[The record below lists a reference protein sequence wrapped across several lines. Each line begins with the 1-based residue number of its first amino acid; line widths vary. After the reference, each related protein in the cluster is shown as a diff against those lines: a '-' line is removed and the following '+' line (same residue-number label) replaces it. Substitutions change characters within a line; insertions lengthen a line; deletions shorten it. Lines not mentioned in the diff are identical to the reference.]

1 MLNDLIDA
9 SGRSSD
15 FFVGVS
21 LVVFM
26 VVALLVVV
34 FRVLRILRAASRQP
48 RRQPNLRPL
57 RRSRQSVAKPGEEA
71 AKEGE

>member
-9 SGRSSD
+9 SGRGSE

-21 LVVFM
+21 LVAFM
-26 VVALLVVV
+26 VLALLVVV
-34 FRVLRILRAASRQP
+34 FRTLKILRAASRQP

-57 RRSRQSVAKPGEEA
+57 RRSRQKAPESEEEA
-71 AKEGE
+71 GTEEK

>member
-9 SGRSSD
+9 SGRGSE

-26 VVALLVVV
+26 VLALLVVV
-34 FRVLRILRAASRQP
+34 FRMLRILRAASRQP
-48 RRQPNLRPL
+48 RRRPNLRPL
-57 RRSRQSVAKPGEEA
+57 RRRADSQAAQDEA
-71 AKEGE
+71 PEGET